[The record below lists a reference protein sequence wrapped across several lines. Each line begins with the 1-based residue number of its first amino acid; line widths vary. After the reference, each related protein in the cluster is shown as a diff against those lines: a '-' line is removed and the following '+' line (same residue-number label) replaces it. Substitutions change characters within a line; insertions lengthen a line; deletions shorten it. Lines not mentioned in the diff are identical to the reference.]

1 MNTFKRILLA
11 FMAIPA
17 VLSGCSQFDS
27 EVSLREL
34 SFEIGSDIVWNAE
47 YMAYTLRLSLKEGS
61 DGDYLFSYSIDG
73 DALIKLLST
82 GGGTVESGRE
92 LSLEGSKPAIY
103 ILPGLASDKEHT
115 LSMEF
120 TKDGVSRSYNVKLPD
135 TSQNGIGIRIDT
147 DEALDFSRVILTNLM
162 GPSVTTYNVTFY
174 LDGELLTGIK
184 YMSNTFEGT
193 MDVDFARSES
203 YTFEMPYLVAG

>member
-135 TSQNGIGIRIDT
+135 TRRFPEERLSMLLHMACKFAAYISSNLVQIMLRINW
-147 DEALDFSRVILTNLM
+147 I
-162 GPSVTTYNVTFY
+162 
-174 LDGELLTGIK
+174 
-184 YMSNTFEGT
+184 
-193 MDVDFARSES
+193 
-203 YTFEMPYLVAG
+203 

>member
-61 DGDYLFSYSIDG
+61 DGDYLFSYSIQ
-73 DALIKLLST
+73 
-82 GGGTVESGRE
+82 SGRV
-92 LSLEGSKPAIY
+92 P
-103 ILPGLASDKEHT
+103 
-115 LSMEF
+115 
-120 TKDGVSRSYNVKLPD
+120 
-135 TSQNGIGIRIDT
+135 
-147 DEALDFSRVILTNLM
+147 
-162 GPSVTTYNVTFY
+162 
-174 LDGELLTGIK
+174 
-184 YMSNTFEGT
+184 
-193 MDVDFARSES
+193 
-203 YTFEMPYLVAG
+203 

>member
-103 ILPGLASDKEHT
+103 ILPGLASDK
-115 LSMEF
+115 
-120 TKDGVSRSYNVKLPD
+120 
-135 TSQNGIGIRIDT
+135 
-147 DEALDFSRVILTNLM
+147 
-162 GPSVTTYNVTFY
+162 
-174 LDGELLTGIK
+174 
-184 YMSNTFEGT
+184 
-193 MDVDFARSES
+193 DVDYSEEI
-203 YTFEMPYLVAG
+203 FEIPDIPEERDINMNSSDEELQKIMGGEDVEKEEKDKKKK